1 MNCDTV
7 WDQSYLWQ
15 QSKLLRRI
23 QYNLLTTLIL
33 NLSIRLA

>member
-1 MNCDTV
+1 MNYDTV

-15 QSKLLRRI
+15 QSKHFRWI